1 MSQPE
6 AEYWASQLLPQSLGV
21 YWSQTTYA
29 AWRYIPTTYVLCGR
43 DQAITLPYGEMILK
57 AAQDSKPNMIDIVE
71 RCDVAGHCVML
82 SQVQVYAIRF
92 FKLFYL
98 LLSKHVVSLSSPSE
112 AT

>member
-1 MSQPE
+1 MSQSE

-57 AAQDSKPNMIDIVE
+57 AAQDSKPNMIDFVE

-82 SQVQVYAIRF
+82 SQVQVCAVRF

-98 LLSKHVVSLSSPSE
+98 LLSKHVVSLSSLQ
-112 AT
+112 